1 MANFENFFGNLTI
14 DPDFFVIL
22 DLDLVENIGHPFWE
36 FLDPNPD
43 IDQLFNRFNKLFF
56 DETFTDEQ
64 RNAVTLE
71 WFNNR
76 RGSLAARTW
85 PAKKTG
91 PIKIDFNERILS
103 RVLRKEIIE
112 TLLVSR
118 INKLIVINPTMT
130 EYKIKKFEFGLFNF
144 SFSMK

>member
-1 MANFENFFGNLTI
+1 MARLENFFGNLTI

-22 DLDLVENIGHPFWE
+22 DLDLIENIAHPFWE

-43 IDQLFNRFNKLFF
+43 IDQLFNRFNELFF
-56 DETFTDEQ
+56 DGTFTDEQ
-64 RNAVTLE
+64 RNSVTLQ
-71 WFNNR
+71 WFNNT

-85 PAKKTG
+85 PAKKTQ

-112 TLLVSR
+112 TLIVSQ
-118 INKLIVINPTMT
+118 INKLIVINPKMG
-130 EYKIKKFEFGLFNF
+130 ECKITN
-144 SFSMK
+144 